1 MPLPAHVQPQYYA
14 AILAAEA
21 IGSSGS
27 TRISELSVGDARIS
41 GYAFYEGNVLVR
53 AVFINSLA
61 FFAADK
67 PETRRSTHINISF
80 SGTQTGGS
88 VKSFTIKRLDIP

>member
-1 MPLPAHVQPQYYA
+1 VPLPAHVQPQYYA

-27 TRISELSVGDARIS
+27 TRVSELSVGDARIS
-41 GYAFYEGNVLVR
+41 GYAFYEGNALVR

-61 FFAADK
+61 FYAGDK

-80 SGTQTGGS
+80 SGTQAGGS